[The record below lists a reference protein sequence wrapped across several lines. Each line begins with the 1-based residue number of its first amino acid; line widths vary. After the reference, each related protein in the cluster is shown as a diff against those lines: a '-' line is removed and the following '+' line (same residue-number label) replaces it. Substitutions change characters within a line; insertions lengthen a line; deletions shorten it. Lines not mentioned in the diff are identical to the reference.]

1 MGQLR
6 QGAGDSRNFLGLD
19 FSGDSGDLGEISW
32 SASEKGVGLHR
43 RILNSRVDRF
53 VGEDSRNGWHGNFVV
68 KQVKKHSNVMLT
80 I

>member
-32 SASEKGVGLHR
+32 SASEKGVGLH
-43 RILNSRVDRF
+43 
-53 VGEDSRNGWHGNFVV
+53 
-68 KQVKKHSNVMLT
+68 
-80 I
+80 

>member
-32 SASEKGVGLHR
+32 SYSRERENQVLESNQTKTEAGKQSKILTYRFRKG
-43 RILNSRVDRF
+43 SRP
-53 VGEDSRNGWHGNFVV
+53 S
-68 KQVKKHSNVMLT
+68 
-80 I
+80 